1 MKVLVIEDDAG
12 ISTMIRRGLEGE
24 RYQVDVARDG
34 ARGLDL
40 AKANEYGVIILDL
53 MLPKMDGWQ
62 VCDRLRSSKNQTPIL
77 MLTARDSVDDRV
89 KGLDAGADDYLPK
102 PFDFKELL
110 ARLRALSRRER
121 VHRSR
126 LIRIGDLEIDTVGRR
141 VTRSG
146 EEIRLS
152 HREFE
157 LLEALA
163 SNEGRVL
170 DRQTIQER
178 VWLNEETYSNM
189 VDVYIGTL
197 RKKIDA
203 GHEEK
208 LIRTIHGIGYSLQSP
223 TQENGVL

>member
-1 MKVLVIEDDAG
+1 MRILVIEDDAG
-12 ISTMIRRGLEGE
+12 ISTMIRRGLEDE

-34 ARGLDL
+34 AKGLEL
-40 AKANEYGVIILDL
+40 AKANEYAIIVLDL

-62 VCDRLRSSKNQTPIL
+62 VCERLRSTRNQTPIL
-77 MLTARDSVDDRV
+77 MLTARDSIDDRV

-126 LIRIGDLEIDTVGRR
+126 IIRIGDLEIDTTGRR
-141 VTRSG
+141 VTRG
-146 EEIRLS
+146 NEEIRLS

-197 RKKIDA
+197 RKKIDS
-203 GHEEK
+203 GHANK
-208 LIRTIHGIGYSLQSP
+208 LIRTIHGIGYSIQSAP
-223 TQENGVL
+223 QEEVVH

>member
-1 MKVLVIEDDAG
+1 MRVLVVEDDAG
-12 ISTMIRRGLEGE
+12 ISVMIKRGLEAQ

-34 ARGLDL
+34 QRGLEL
-40 AKANEYGVIILDL
+40 AKSNEYGIIVLDL
-53 MLPKMDGWQ
+53 MLPKVDGWQ
-62 VCDRLRSSKNQTPIL
+62 ICEQLRALRNQTPIL
-77 MLTARDSVDDRV
+77 MLTARDSIDDRV
-89 KGLDAGADDYLPK
+89 RGLDAGADDYLPK
-102 PFDFKELL
+102 PFDFQELL

-121 VHRSR
+121 IHRSR
-126 LIRIGDLEIDTVGRR
+126 VIQIGDLEIDTAGRR
-141 VTRSG
+141 VTRG
-146 EEIRLS
+146 GQEIRLS

-178 VWLNEETYSNM
+178 VWMNEETYSNM

-203 GHEEK
+203 GHTQK
-208 LIRTIHGIGYSLQSP
+208 LIKTIHGIGYSIQG
-223 TQENGVL
+223 TT

>member
-1 MKVLVIEDDAG
+1 MKILVIEDDGG
-12 ISTMIRRGLEGE
+12 ISTMIRRGLEAE
-24 RYQVDVARDG
+24 RHQVEVARDG
-34 ARGLDL
+34 IKGLEMARAG
-40 AKANEYGVIILDL
+40 EYQVIILDL

-62 VCDRLRSSKNQTPIL
+62 VCERLRSSRNQTPIL
-77 MLTARDSVDDRV
+77 MLTARDSIDDRV
-89 KGLDAGADDYLPK
+89 QGLDAGADDYLPK

-110 ARLRALSRRER
+110 ARIRALTRRER
-121 VHRSR
+121 IHRSR

-141 VTRSG
+141 VTRAG
-146 EEIRLS
+146 EEVRLS

-178 VWLNEETYSNM
+178 VWLNEDVYSNM

-203 GHEEK
+203 GHVDK
-208 LIRTIHGIGYSLQSP
+208 LIRTVHGVGYSLQASS
-223 TQENGVL
+223 

>member
-1 MKVLVIEDDAG
+1 MKILVIEDDAG
-12 ISTMIRRGLEGE
+12 ISTMIRRGLEDE
-24 RYQVDVARDG
+24 RYQVDIARDG
-34 ARGLDL
+34 ARGLEL
-40 AKANEYGVIILDL
+40 ARTNEYGIIVLDL

-62 VCDRLRSSKNQTPIL
+62 VCERLRSTRNQTPIL
-77 MLTARDSVDDRV
+77 MLTARDSIDDRV

-121 VHRSR
+121 VHRAR
-126 LIRIGDLEIDTVGRR
+126 LIKISDLEIDTAGRR
-141 VTRSG
+141 VTRAG
-146 EEIRLS
+146 QEVRLS

-178 VWLNEETYSNM
+178 VWLNEDVYSNM

-203 GHEEK
+203 GHADK
-208 LIRTIHGIGYSLQSP
+208 LIRTIHGIGYSLQS
-223 TQENGVL
+223 GVQDQGAR

>member
-1 MKVLVIEDDAG
+1 MRVLLVEDDAG
-12 ISTMIRRGLEGE
+12 IATMIRRGLEDE
-24 RYQVDVARDG
+24 RYQVDIARDG
-34 ARGLDL
+34 ARGLEL
-40 AKANEYGVIILDL
+40 ARSGEYGIIVLDL

-62 VCDRLRSSKNQTPIL
+62 VCENLRAAKNQTPIL

-89 KGLDAGADDYLPK
+89 KGLDTGADDYLPK

-110 ARLRALSRRER
+110 ARLRALARRER
-121 VHRSR
+121 IHRAR
-126 LIRIGDLEIDTVGRR
+126 LIQIADLEIDTVGRR
-141 VTRSG
+141 VTRHG
-146 EEIRLS
+146 VEIRLS

-178 VWLNEETYSNM
+178 VWLNEEVYSNM

-197 RKKIDA
+197 RKKIDS
-203 GHEEK
+203 GQDVK
-208 LIRTIHGIGYSLQSP
+208 LIHTVHGVGDSLRTPDSP
-223 TQENGVL
+223 RAEP

>member
-1 MKVLVIEDDAG
+1 MRVLLVEDDAG
-12 ISTMIRRGLEGE
+12 IATMIRRGLEDE

-34 ARGLDL
+34 ARGLEL
-40 AKANEYGVIILDL
+40 ARAGEYGLIVLDL
-53 MLPKMDGWQ
+53 MLPKIDGWQ
-62 VCDRLRSSKNQTPIL
+62 VCEQLRAAKNQTPIL

-89 KGLDAGADDYLPK
+89 KGLDTGADDYLPK

-110 ARLRALSRRER
+110 ARMRALARRER
-121 VHRSR
+121 IHRSR
-126 LIRIGDLEIDTVGRR
+126 LIQIADLEIDTVGRR
-141 VTRSG
+141 VTRHG
-146 EEIRLS
+146 IEIRLS

-178 VWLNEETYSNM
+178 VWLNEEVYSNM

-197 RKKIDA
+197 RKKIDS
-203 GHEEK
+203 GQDVK
-208 LIRTIHGIGYSLQSP
+208 LIHTVHGVGYSLRVSDA
-223 TQENGVL
+223 

>member
-1 MKVLVIEDDAG
+1 MKILVIEDDAG
-12 ISTMIRRGLEGE
+12 ISAMIRRGLEAD
-24 RYQVDVARDG
+24 RHQVEVARDG
-34 ARGLDL
+34 HRGLEL
-40 AKANEYGVIILDL
+40 ARTGEFGVIILDL

-62 VCDRLRSSKNQTPIL
+62 VCERLRAARNQTPIL
-77 MLTARDSVDDRV
+77 MLTARDAIDDRV
-89 KGLDAGADDYLPK
+89 RGLDAGADDYLPK

-110 ARLRALSRRER
+110 ARIRALSRRER
-121 VHRSR
+121 VHRAR
-126 LIRIGDLEIDTVGRR
+126 LIKVGDLEIDTVGRR
-141 VTRSG
+141 VTRAG

-163 SNEGRVL
+163 SNEGRIL

-178 VWLNEETYSNM
+178 VWLNEEVYSNM

-203 GHEEK
+203 GHSEK
-208 LIRTIHGIGYSLQSP
+208 LIRTVHGLGYSLQSSA
-223 TQENGVL
+223 